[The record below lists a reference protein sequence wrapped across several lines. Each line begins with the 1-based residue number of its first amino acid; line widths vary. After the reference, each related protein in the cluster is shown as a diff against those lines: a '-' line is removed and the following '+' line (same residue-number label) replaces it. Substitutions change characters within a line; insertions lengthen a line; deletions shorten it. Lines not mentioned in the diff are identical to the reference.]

1 MNAALDM
8 VVMAAEPTEPY
19 GGPIA
24 PRHVPPQVERPPYT
38 AREIYALFKG
48 GEVEA
53 DRCEALLGRAS
64 RARGGIDLSIG
75 EGLDALQTGERLPRL
90 GHHLPD
96 YAREHLDMAERTA
109 RNLAFLARQLRT
121 RPLLREA
128 VRSGRVCLRA
138 AQAVLPVAVGD
149 AEGQWVERAAHETVR
164 ALQAAVCETGRA
176 PEEADEPWMRF
187 SAEATPEERALIDE
201 ALAMAA
207 RLVPSPSRIEQLEAM
222 SQEFLG
228 QFPGDPSQD
237 GKRRLSTAFRPLGAS
252 PDERKAALEAET
264 DRWSIL
270 PPVDPFP
277 APEVS
282 FDSSMT
288 AEQVDAQLRE
298 LAALRAG
305 WDDVIGFCATAIKES
320 HIYQRFGFATFA
332 HYVEERLGVPAS
344 TVGPRVALEKRLR
357 ESPALQEARRQKLPY
372 EKLRALSRLPEAEI
386 GSWVPRAHAL
396 TVIELRRRLEADHEA
411 RMCAARRIT
420 ARLPMRAVVLLDAAI
435 QSVRDAAGMQ
445 LPAGTCLAVI
455 ARHSL
460 ETWRGAVPRRT
471 RSQRLRERDGNWC
484 TVPGCSHRSQHEHHV
499 VFRGRGGWDEDENKT
514 GVCGYHHLRCIHP
527 GHVKVWGQAPDGLTW
542 IVGGRVWKGAKA

>member
-1 MNAALDM
+1 MLAW
-8 VVMAAEPTEPY
+8 
-19 GGPIA
+19 
-24 PRHVPPQVERPPYT
+24 
-38 AREIYALFKG
+38 
-48 GEVEA
+48 
-53 DRCEALLGRAS
+53 AS

-75 EGLDALQTGERLPRL
+75 EGLDALQSGERLPQL
-90 GHHLPD
+90 GHHLQD
-96 YAREHLDMAERTA
+96 YAREHLDLAERTA
-109 RNLAFLARQLRT
+109 RNLAFLARQLRS

-164 ALQAAVCETGRA
+164 ALQAAVRETGRA
-176 PEEADEPWMRF
+176 PDEAEEPWMRF

-201 ALAMAA
+201 ALAVAA
-207 RLVPSPSRIEQLEAM
+207 RLVTGSTRIEQLEAM

-237 GKRRLSTAFRPLGAS
+237 GVRRLSTAFRPLGPS

-270 PPVDPFP
+270 PPIDPFP
-277 APEVS
+277 APEIS

-288 AEQVDAQLRE
+288 AEQIDAQLQE
-298 LAALRAG
+298 LAGLRAG
-305 WDDVIGFCATAIKES
+305 WDEVIGFCATAIKDS
-320 HIYQRFGFATFA
+320 RIYQRFGFASFA
-332 HYVEERLGVPAS
+332 HYVEERLGIPAT

-357 ESPALQEARRQKLPY
+357 ESPALQEARRQRLPY

-386 GSWVPRAHAL
+386 GGWVPRAHAL

-455 ARHSL
+455 ARHFL
-460 ETWRGAVPRRT
+460 ETWKGALPRRT
-471 RSQRLRERDGNWC
+471 RSQKLRERDGNWC
-484 TVPGCSHRSQHEHHV
+484 TVPGCSHRSQHEHHI
-499 VFRGRGGWDEDENKT
+499 VFRGRGGPDEDENKT
-514 GVCGYHHLRCIHP
+514 GVCGYHHHRCIHP
-527 GHVKVWGQAPDGLTW
+527 GYVRVWGQAPDGLTW
-542 IVGGRVWKGAKA
+542 IVGGKVFRGTKA